1 MGRMGEI
8 GRKDLWS
15 YLPRAMA
22 DRDQLNPDYSGIKLP
37 SGGPADSGIGG
48 GGAGSGAGGAAGSGA
63 GAGASCRAG
72 G

>member
-1 MGRMGEI
+1 MELSPLEQWPI
-8 GRKDLWS
+8 AIDLQ
-15 YLPRAMA
+15 PH
-22 DRDQLNPDYSGIKLP
+22 YSGIKLP

-48 GGAGSGAGGAAGSGA
+48 GGAGSGAGGGAAGSGA